1 MLRAPKPESVV
12 LAIIIAIIIV
22 VLPERFTATD
32 ADADGYSDVR
42 ELVAQCDLFDAE
54 SVPMCADADGDGI
67 GETLPPA
74 PQCNPYA
81 YGMVPCA

>member
-1 MLRAPKPESVV
+1 MLRAPNPEPLVFT
-12 LAIIIAIIIV
+12 IIIAIIIV
-22 VLPERFTATD
+22 VLPGRFTATD

-67 GETLPPA
+67 GEWPLIA
-74 PQCNPYA
+74 PRCDMGEGLA
-81 YGMVPCA
+81 PCA

>member
-1 MLRAPKPESVV
+1 MLRAPNPEPPV

-22 VLPERFTATD
+22 VLPDRVVLSDTD
-32 ADADGYSDVR
+32 GDSYPDVR

-67 GETLPPA
+67 GEWPLIA
-74 PQCNPYA
+74 PRCDMGEGLA
-81 YGMVPCA
+81 PCA